1 MEQFNV
7 PSKRCQMTVIIF
19 RYDITVTQHWGLE
32 EVEAAVYLVVISPSE
47 NKGTVSFLPR
57 EYDA

>member
-1 MEQFNV
+1 
-7 PSKRCQMTVIIF
+7 MTVIIF

-47 NKGTVSFLPR
+47 NKGTIFFYRGSMML
-57 EYDA
+57 EMLSA